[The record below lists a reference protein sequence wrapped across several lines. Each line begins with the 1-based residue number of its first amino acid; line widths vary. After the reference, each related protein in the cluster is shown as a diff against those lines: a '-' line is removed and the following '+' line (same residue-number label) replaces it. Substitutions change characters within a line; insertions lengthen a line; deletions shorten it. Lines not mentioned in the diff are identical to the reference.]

1 MTMSMPVTASAGRG
15 LSSAQLAGL
24 LRDAAAGDWPA
35 LVRYDSAT
43 RWYRRLARDREYE
56 IWLLSW
62 LPGQRTDFHDHG
74 GSVGAFTV
82 VRGELRERT
91 VSGTGRAR
99 AAAVLAAGG
108 VRTFGP
114 RHVHDVENTASVP
127 AVSIHA
133 YSPPLAEMRRYQLG
147 PAGLVLTRVEAAGA
161 NW

>member
-1 MTMSMPVTASAGRG
+1 MTMSMPVTMSDRRG
-15 LSSAQLAGL
+15 LSGAQLAGL
-24 LRDAAAGDWPA
+24 LREAAAGDWPG
-35 LVRYDSAT
+35 LVRYESAT
-43 RWYRRLARDREYE
+43 RWYRRLVSGRDYE

-62 LPGQRTDFHDHG
+62 LPGQRTGFHDHG
-74 GSVGAFTV
+74 GSARAFTV

-91 VSGTGRAR
+91 VSGTGRA
-99 AAAVLAAGG
+99 AGAVRAAGG

-114 RHVHDVENTASVP
+114 RHVHDVVNAASVA

-147 PAGLVLTRVEAAGA
+147 PAGLVLTAVEAAGA